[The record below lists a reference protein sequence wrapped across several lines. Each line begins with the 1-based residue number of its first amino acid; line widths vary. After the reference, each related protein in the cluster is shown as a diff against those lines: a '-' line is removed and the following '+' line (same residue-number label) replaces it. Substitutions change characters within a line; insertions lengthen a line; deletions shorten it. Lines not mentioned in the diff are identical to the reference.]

1 MRGLG
6 GWEEYLSGLIQ
17 FTESSFFVH
26 DGQETK
32 TRMPFLNNR
41 KLKIHLLLT
50 ILMMIF
56 IFVQSALPADVSQ
69 QESHIIV
76 RVLTE
81 LLQAKRETVSFL
93 VRKGAHFT
101 EYLVLGVCLF
111 LTVRDFREQRK
122 LQSCTRNA
130 GPAVTSVFV
139 PWVIGAAYAVTD
151 EIHQYFVPGRS
162 CEVRDM
168 LIDAC
173 GTAAGVL
180 LCRWIA
186 QKRKGAGR

>member
-1 MRGLG
+1 
-6 GWEEYLSGLIQ
+6 
-17 FTESSFFVH
+17 
-26 DGQETK
+26 
-32 TRMPFLNNR
+32 MPFLNNR

-56 IFVQSALPADVSQ
+56 IFVQSALPAELSQ
-69 QESHIIV
+69 QESHVIV
-76 RVLTE
+76 RILAE

-111 LTVRDFREQRK
+111 LTVRDYWEQWK
-122 LQSCTRNA
+122 LQTRTRKAELA
-130 GPAVTSVFV
+130 GTPVLL
-139 PWVIGAAYAVTD
+139 PWIIGAAYAVTD

-173 GTAAGVL
+173 GTAVGVL